1 MQGKESIAVD
11 LGSPEGREIVYE
23 LVRHADVVLQAFR
36 AGAAERAGVD
46 AASLKAVNPDLVYV
60 SAPGYGTDGPYGHR
74 PAYAPSIGAAGGLSL
89 TDAPAAASATGS
101 LEEIKEGARRLN
113 AAGAVVNVQADGIAA
128 LAVASTMLLG
138 LLARARRQPMGE
150 LTATMIA
157 TASHAMLDRVVD
169 YPGRPASPVP
179 DDELHGYSALYR
191 LYQASQ
197 GWVFLAASAEGQ
209 WDALAAALD
218 GLAPDA
224 ALAATLSADS
234 RFGSAED
241 RRRNDAELTAALGQV
256 FGARTA
262 AEWESLLLPAGVA
275 VVTVTEASPEVLL
288 LTDPDLAAEYTATV
302 TSPVFEEHPRH
313 APYIRFSRSLTQAK
327 GSCGLGQHTHA
338 LLRETGYS
346 EETIT
351 DLAKRGII
359 SLG

>member
-1 MQGKESIAVD
+1 
-11 LGSPEGREIVYE
+11 
-23 LVRHADVVLQAFR
+23 
-36 AGAAERAGVD
+36 
-46 AASLKAVNPDLVYV
+46 
-60 SAPGYGTDGPYGHR
+60 
-74 PAYAPSIGAAGGLSL
+74 
-89 TDAPAAASATGS
+89 
-101 LEEIKEGARRLN
+101 
-113 AAGAVVNVQADGIAA
+113 
-128 LAVASTMLLG
+128 
-138 LLARARRQPMGE
+138 
-150 LTATMIA
+150 
-157 TASHAMLDRVVD
+157 MLDRVVD

-179 DDELHGYSALYR
+179 DDELHGYSALHR

-218 GLAPDA
+218 GLAPNA
-224 ALAATLSADS
+224 ALTAALSDDG

-241 RRRNDAELTAALGQV
+241 RHRNDAELAAALGQV

-262 AEWESLLLPAGVA
+262 AEWESRLLPAGVA
-275 VVTVTEASPEVLL
+275 AVAVAEASPEVLL

-302 TSPVFEEHPRH
+302 TSPVFDEHPRH

-327 GSCGLGQHTHA
+327 GSCALGQHTHA